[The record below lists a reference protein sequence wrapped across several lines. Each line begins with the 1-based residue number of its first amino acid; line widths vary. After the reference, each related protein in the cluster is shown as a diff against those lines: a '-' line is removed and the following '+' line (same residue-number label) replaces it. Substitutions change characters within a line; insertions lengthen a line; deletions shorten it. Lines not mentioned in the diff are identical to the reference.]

1 MEFSREKLKQIR
13 RLMVLAA
20 VLVLA
25 VMYSGNLL
33 TAFAFLYGIAK
44 PFIYGA
50 AIAFVLN
57 LLMHAFEERLL
68 KRWRGKIAGRIKRPV
83 CIVLSLVSVAMVV
96 SVVLGTVVPQ
106 VTATAAEVGR
116 KIPGFAEEAMAWL
129 DKVAEDYPALAR
141 QIQKLEQMEINWE
154 SMLDNVID
162 FLKNGMADML
172 TSTVSVASGIISGV
186 VNGVVSF
193 IFALYILSQK
203 EKLGNQGR
211 RIISAF
217 LPAKAAGKT
226 LEIFSLLYKN
236 FSSFITGQCTE
247 AVILGL
253 MFVIAM
259 SVFRMP
265 YALMVGVLIAFTALI
280 PIVGAF
286 IGCGVGAFLILIDN
300 PLQAMWFVVLF
311 LVLQQIEGNL
321 IYPKVVGNSV
331 GLPSIWVLMAVSLGG
346 SLFGIMGMLVFIPLT
361 STAYALLRES
371 VNSRNAER
379 GYKSVTAGVPRET
392 MPSAD
397 PMKEKNRQAGSAE
410 SAGVKRDKSRRG
422 GK

>member
-25 VMYSGNLL
+25 VIYSGKLL
-33 TAFAFLYGIAK
+33 VAIAFIYRITK

-57 LLMHAFEERLL
+57 IPMRAFEDKLL
-68 KRWRGKIAGRIKRPV
+68 KGWRGKLAGRFKRPV
-83 CIVLSLVSVAMVV
+83 CLVLSLVTVALVV
-96 SVVLGTVVPQ
+96 AVVLGTVVPQ

-116 KIPGFAEEAMAWL
+116 KIPGFAENAMAWL
-129 DKVAEDYPALAR
+129 NEIAENYPVFAE
-141 QIQKLEQMEINWE
+141 QIRKLEQIEINWE
-154 SMLDNVID
+154 SMLDNIIG

-172 TSTVSVASGIISGV
+172 TSTVSVASGIISGI
-186 VNGVVSF
+186 VNGV
-193 IFALYILSQK
+193 IFALYILSSK
-203 EKLGNQGR
+203 EKLESQGK

-217 LPAKAAGKT
+217 LPAKAASKT
-226 LEIFSLLYKN
+226 LEICTLLNKN
-236 FSSFITGQCTE
+236 FSSFITGQCME
-247 AVILGL
+247 AVILGI

-300 PLQAMWFVVLF
+300 PLQAMWFVILF
-311 LVLQQIEGNL
+311 LILQQVEGNL

-346 SLFGIMGMLVFIPLT
+346 SLFGVGGMLIFIPLT
-361 STAYALLRES
+361 STCYALLRES
-371 VNSRNAER
+371 VNSRNATK
-379 GYKSVTAGVPRET
+379 GCGSVKAGAPGEI
-392 MPSAD
+392 MLSAD
-397 PMKEKNRQAGSAE
+397 PAKVPKGQER
-410 SAGVKRDKSRRG
+410 SRSNPGAKKDRTHKG
-422 GK
+422 GN